1 MQVEGN
7 GVTDVARDY
16 YNSDDADNFYFRIWG
31 GEDIHVG
38 IYQEGDTIS
47 EASRRTV
54 QRMAT
59 LAEID
64 ESKDVLDIG
73 AGYGG
78 AARFLV
84 ERFGCKVTCLNLS
97 EVQNRRNRE
106 MNEAKNLEGKIGVYD
121 GAFEKMPF
129 ADAAFDVV
137 WCQDAILHSGEK
149 EKVIE
154 EVARV
159 LRPGGL
165 FIFTDPMQADEVPE
179 GALDAVLKRI
189 HLQQMGSFRMYADL
203 TGKVG
208 LEKVGIDDL
217 SEHLPRHYSAV
228 RKELDTRWNDL
239 LDEGVS
245 LAYLRRMREGL
256 GHWIEAGNAGH
267 LKWGIL
273 RYRKK

>member
-1 MQVEGN
+1 MQVQTS

-16 YNSDDADNFYFRIWG
+16 YNSDDADNFYFQIWG

-38 IYQEGDTIS
+38 IYQEGDTIF

-59 LAEID
+59 LAELD
-64 ESKDVLDIG
+64 GSNHVLDIG
-73 AGYGG
+73 SGYGG
-78 AARFLV
+78 AARFLA

-106 MNEAKNLEGKIGVYD
+106 MNEAKGFSDRIDVHD

-129 ADAAFDVV
+129 SDGAFDVV
-137 WCQDAILHSGEK
+137 WCQDSILHSGAK
-149 EKVIE
+149 AKVFE

-159 LRPGGL
+159 LKPGGL
-165 FIFTDPMQADEVPE
+165 FVFTDPMQAHDVPD

-189 HLQQMGSFRMYADL
+189 HLQQMGSFELYAEL
-203 TGKVG
+203 AAKVG
-208 LEKVGIDDL
+208 LDKVGIDDL
-217 SEHLPRHYSAV
+217 SEHLVRHYSAV
-228 RKELDTRWNDL
+228 RTELDTRWNDL
-239 LDEGVS
+239 LNEGVS
-245 LAYLRRMREGL
+245 LEYLRRMREGL
-256 GHWIEAGNAGH
+256 GHWIQAGDAGH
-267 LKWGIL
+267 LTWGIL